1 MRISQV
7 KKTIIYMLIIIAAA
21 GLAVQIAMSNFLDI
35 KTALYLLVM
44 IASIATCGRIKENKE
59 DSQNKGMSD

>member
-7 KKTIIYMLIIIAAA
+7 KKAIIYMLIIIATA
-21 GLAVQIAMSNFLDI
+21 GLAVQIAMNNFLDI

-44 IASIATCGRIKENKE
+44 IASITTCGRIKEK
-59 DSQNKGMSD
+59 KKKIKK